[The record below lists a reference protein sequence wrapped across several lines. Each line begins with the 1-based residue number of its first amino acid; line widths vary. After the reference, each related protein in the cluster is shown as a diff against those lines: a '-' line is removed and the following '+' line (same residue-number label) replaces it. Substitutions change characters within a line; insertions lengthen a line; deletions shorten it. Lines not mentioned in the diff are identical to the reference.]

1 MKPSGTATQ
10 QLADGIT
17 IQLDRIQQVTEKT
30 FRSFN
35 HLKPFFQICVV
46 KSGDASLQLPGRL
59 FCKGGGRLCCFLL
72 DASQSL
78 LCMCWRFRSFLL
90 DYFQIN
96 SQICPIRSQWKR
108 HSVANAH
115 VWRGVSK
122 RQLPRISRRSL
133 AQQRATSLIMKLA
146 HEACRHGVYVRL
158 SASCLRLMY
167 GMSVFAMNPFSQIAG
182 SPTRVQLPTSDGSCR
197 HAASAKSMTWKHGL
211 CRTADSKSLGWPL
224 TRLCTSL
231 DCLKSKKIWSH
242 RFFTAAKKTKGQKN
256 DYLH

>member
-78 LCMCWRFRSFLL
+78 LCMC
-90 DYFQIN
+90 
-96 SQICPIRSQWKR
+96 
-108 HSVANAH
+108 
-115 VWRGVSK
+115 
-122 RQLPRISRRSL
+122 
-133 AQQRATSLIMKLA
+133 
-146 HEACRHGVYVRL
+146 
-158 SASCLRLMY
+158 
-167 GMSVFAMNPFSQIAG
+167 
-182 SPTRVQLPTSDGSCR
+182 
-197 HAASAKSMTWKHGL
+197 
-211 CRTADSKSLGWPL
+211 
-224 TRLCTSL
+224 
-231 DCLKSKKIWSH
+231 
-242 RFFTAAKKTKGQKN
+242 
-256 DYLH
+256 